1 MRISKLLGNC
11 FSAVLKMISF
21 LMVSDLK
28 GISFSIRDIEK
39 LLV

>member
-1 MRISKLLGNC
+1 MLMRISKLLGNC

-21 LMVSDLK
+21 LMVCNIK
-28 GISFSIRDIEK
+28 GISRDIEK